1 MKKDNLYKYYTELPQ
16 WAKGIVVVG
25 GVGIVGVLGFQV
37 YRKIFPSQS
46 QRDSQ
51 KLVNTLENDIA
62 RWKREGLTQSYPD
75 TDYQTFANSAY
86 DGMRYCVGDSYAD
99 VESIMKKMQ
108 NNLDVALIV
117 SAFGIRQNYCF
128 GIPAGTPLDLFS
140 FVRRELG
147 NDYAGLTDYRLKR
160 INENWEKKGI
170 SYKL

>member
-25 GVGIVGVLGFQV
+25 GVGIVGLIGFKLYQ
-37 YRKIFPSQS
+37 KIFPSQTE
-46 QRDSQ
+46 RDSQ
-51 KLVNTLENDIA
+51 KLVNSLQGDIA

-75 TDYQTFANSAY
+75 AEYQTLANSAY
-86 DGMRYCVGDSYAD
+86 DGMRYCVGDTYSD

-108 NNLDVALIV
+108 NNLDVALLV
-117 SAFGIRQNYCF
+117 SAFDVRQNYCF
-128 GIPAGTPLDLFS
+128 GIPTGTPLDLFS

-160 INENWEKKGI
+160 INENWQNKGI